1 MAEKELNSDY
11 FIKHHLQN
19 LTFGQCSDG
28 KWRFADGHINL
39 GAEHT
44 AHQEKGE
51 YTCDPKEMGFNAIH
65 VDTMLMSLLLGGL
78 FCFLFWSVARKA
90 SVASPSKLQNAIEY
104 AFDFVRSMVSDTF
117 VPKGNKIIGPL
128 ALTTIAWVLL
138 MNIMDLLP
146 VDLVPW
152 IANGFQSST
161 EHGWV
166 HYFKVLPV
174 ADINAPA
181 GMALGVAI
189 LIHYYS
195 IKEKGV
201 GGFISELTLQPLGKW
216 AIPFNMIV
224 EIPGFYAKQAALAL
238 RLYGN
243 LFAGEMIFILLA
255 CLYIYSAELFQA
267 GILSQSIMW
276 GIVGIL
282 LQIIWAIFHVLI
294 IALQAYVFMILTVVF
309 LNQAHETHH

>member
-44 AHQEKGE
+44 AHQEKEG

-65 VDTMLMSLLLGGL
+65 VDTMLMSFLLGGL

-90 SVASPSKLQNAIEY
+90 SVTSPSKLQNAIEY
-104 AFDFVRSMVSDTF
+104 AFDFVRSGVSDTF

-152 IANGFQSST
+152 MANGFQSATGST
-161 EHGWV
+161 L
-166 HYFKVLPV
+166 K
-174 ADINAPA
+174 
-181 GMALGVAI
+181 
-189 LIHYYS
+189 
-195 IKEKGV
+195 
-201 GGFISELTLQPLGKW
+201 
-216 AIPFNMIV
+216 
-224 EIPGFYAKQAALAL
+224 
-238 RLYGN
+238 
-243 LFAGEMIFILLA
+243 
-255 CLYIYSAELFQA
+255 
-267 GILSQSIMW
+267 
-276 GIVGIL
+276 
-282 LQIIWAIFHVLI
+282 
-294 IALQAYVFMILTVVF
+294 
-309 LNQAHETHH
+309 